1 MPQKNRDHVQNRV
14 AFFNKYKKKHTHYA
28 KVRIYLVGWCQNTKN
43 KK

>member
-1 MPQKNRDHVQNRV
+1 MPQKNRAMFQNGI

-28 KVRIYLVGWCQNTKN
+28 KVRIYLVGWCQNTTN

>member
-1 MPQKNRDHVQNRV
+1 MPQKNRGHVQNGV

-28 KVRIYLVGWCQNTKN
+28 KVRIYLVGWCQNTTN